1 MVRRRYSTL
10 MIAVHWLTALCVAAA
25 WLLGEGGRAVRQS
38 PPTWHFAFG
47 LAVLVLLLP
56 RLLARLAGG
65 APPLAPEGSAA
76 LRTAAKLGH
85 AALYLLLIALP
96 LSGWYAAS
104 SMGVPVSLWGVTL
117 PALATPTLGGG
128 GLIGDL
134 HSTGGNVLLILAGLH
149 GLMALYHHFVL
160 RDDTLRRMSP
170 V

>member
-1 MVRRRYSTL
+1 MIRRRYSTL
-10 MIAVHWLTALCVAAA
+10 MIVVHWLTAICVGTA
-25 WLLGEGGRAVRQS
+25 WLLSEGGRAVRQD

-47 LAVLVLLLP
+47 LAVLVLVMP

-65 APPLAPEGSAA
+65 APPIAPEGSAL
-76 LRTAAKLGH
+76 LRSAARAGH
-85 AALYLLLIALP
+85 AALYALLVALP

-104 SMGVPVSLWGVTL
+104 SMGIPVTLLGITL

-134 HSTGGNVLLILAGLH
+134 HSNGGNLLLILAGLH

-160 RDDTLRRMSP
+160 KDDTLRRMSP

>member
-10 MIAVHWLTALCVAAA
+10 MIAVHWLTAICVAAA
-25 WLLGEGGRAVRQS
+25 WLLGEGGRMVRQS
-38 PPTWHFAFG
+38 PPSWHFAFG
-47 LAVLVLLLP
+47 LAVLVLVLP
-56 RLLARLAGG
+56 RLIARLAGG
-65 APPLAPEGSAA
+65 ASALDPEGSPL
-76 LRTAAKLGH
+76 LRAGARIGH
-85 AALYLLLIALP
+85 AVLYALLVALP

-104 SMGVPVSLWGVTL
+104 SMGVPVRLWGVTL